1 MTAKGI
7 WKGFLVV
14 LALCVILLVVS
25 PSIAGACP
33 TGVNCS
39 CSDDAAFG
47 ATLSAGM
54 KISNEEAGMPAYTN
68 VSEMLTYT
76 NAEYYQTTQLMANL
90 FRGI

>member
-7 WKGFLVV
+7 WKGLSVI
-14 LALCVILLVVS
+14 LALCVILLVAS
-25 PSIAGACP
+25 PSSAGACP

-47 ATLSAGM
+47 AALSAGM

-76 NAEYYQTTQLMANL
+76 RAEKIHS
-90 FRGI
+90 G